1 MPPGIELRGLGLR
14 YAGAAVFEQLSLVLP
29 PGEISVLLGPSGV
42 GKTSLLRIIA
52 GLEAPDA
59 GEVRATDGAPLAGRI
74 SYMAQQD
81 LLLPWASALKNVT
94 IGARLRGEA
103 EDLAHAA
110 ALLGQ
115 VGLTHRAAARPAMLS
130 GGERQ
135 RVALARTLYED
146 RPVVLM
152 DEPFSALDAITRV
165 RMQDLAA
172 KLLAGRTVLLIT
184 HDPFEACRIGHSFT
198 TLTGSPAR
206 LAVPTRL
213 PGIPPRAPDED
224 KILHLQGELLR
235 QLAQGVPA

>member
-14 YAGAAVFEQLSLVLP
+14 YAGAPVFTGLTLTLP
-29 PGEISVLLGPSGV
+29 PGEISVLLGPSGA

-52 GLEAPDA
+52 GLEPQDEGTVA
-59 GEVRATDGAPLAGRI
+59 ATDGVPLAGRV

-81 LLLPWASALKNVT
+81 LLLPWANAAQNVT
-94 IGARLRGEA
+94 LGARLRGEA
-103 EDLAHAA
+103 QDFARAA
-110 ALLGQ
+110 ALLEQ
-115 VGLTHRAAARPAMLS
+115 VGLAHRAGARPATLS

-152 DEPFSALDAITRV
+152 DEPCSSLDAITRV

-184 HDPFEACRIGHSFT
+184 HDPFEACRLGHSFAI
-198 TLTGSPAR
+198 LSGSPAM
-206 LAVPTRL
+206 LSAPTRL
-213 PGIPPRAPDED
+213 PGTPPRAPDED
-224 KILHLQGELLR
+224 GILHLQGELLR
-235 QLAQGVPA
+235 QLALGAA